1 MHIIAKALIA
11 ELEACKELLID
22 TTDNTDRKVTQTEIT
37 QLGVML
43 DIIS

>member
-37 QLGVML
+37 QLEVML
-43 DIIS
+43 GIIS